1 MKKRVRSSVA
11 VTASALAAS
20 LMLVGCSSGNSDDTS
35 ADKTPSYNEE
45 LHESLPDDVKDA
57 DKFTVVMPGV
67 NPPWYMEEGQSYTGA
82 AAELSQA
89 MGEVLGVDVTF
100 QPLSKISSAIA
111 SVESGRYQM
120 AFGPYGDTSGNMGD
134 QKRQNVEYID
144 VVQEI
149 VPFLVEKGNPADIE
163 NVYEL
168 CGSHKIAAQVNGGAY
183 KALKDEAKKCSKDGK
198 QAFDVL
204 GVDGVPNG
212 ALAIKSGRADAF
224 FSAGAALAYYAQN
237 SDGALEIAGAD
248 NPNGYDDLYQ
258 GIVMPTDSELT
269 EPIFE
274 AFKVLYENGTYEEI
288 MKKYG
293 LEPQILDEPGIN
305 VQAEKAK

>member
-1 MKKRVRSSVA
+1 MEKRVRTSVA

-20 LMLVGCSSGNSDDTS
+20 LMLVGCSSGDSGDTS

-57 DKFTVVMPGV
+57 DKFSVVMTGV

-82 AAELSQA
+82 AAEISKA
-89 MGEVLGVDVTF
+89 MGQILGVEIDF

-120 AFGPYGDTSGNMGD
+120 AFGPYGDTSGKMGD

-144 VVQEI
+144 MIQEI
-149 VPFLVEKGNPADIE
+149 VPFLVQKGNPAGIE
-163 NVYEL
+163 NVFDL
-168 CGSHKIAAQVNGGAY
+168 CGPHKIAAQVNGGAY
-183 KALKDEAKKCSKDGK
+183 KVLEDEAEKCSKDGK
-198 QAFDVL
+198 KAFKVL
-204 GVDGVPNG
+204 GVDSVPNG
-212 ALAIKSGRADAF
+212 ALAVKSERADAF
-224 FSAGAALAYYAQN
+224 FSAGAALAYYAEN
-237 SDGALEIAGAD
+237 SAGDLEIAGED
-248 NPNGYDDLYQ
+248 NSNGYDDLYQ

-274 AFKVLYENGTYEEI
+274 AIKILYEDGTYEEI
-288 MKKYG
+288 MKKYN
-293 LEPQILDEPGIN
+293 LERQILAEPGIN